1 MKSLPKVTRL
11 QLKVDQDDEH
21 ILLGIVSAEPDYKL
35 TLSLNRILKLSLK
48 NTAPLKVSG
57 EKGNE
62 ITFSRFS
69 DLSGAPDI
77 SFILISNRSGNNFL
91 LKKLKNIDY
100 LLSVRDP
107 DIISSIENLSSKLR
121 EIDSV
126 TAVFNIDI
134 STIKDKNLQDIIQ

>member
-35 TLSLNRILKLSLK
+35 SLSLNRLLRLSLK
-48 NTAPLKVSG
+48 NTAPLKVQG
-57 EKGNE
+57 EKANE

-69 DLSGAPDI
+69 DLSAAPDT
-77 SFILISNRSGNNFL
+77 SYILISNRSGNNFL

-134 STIKDKNLQDIIQ
+134 STIKDKNLQDVIQ

>member
-21 ILLGIVSAEPDYKL
+21 ILLGIVSPEPDYKL
-35 TLSLNRILKLSLK
+35 SLSLNRRLKLSLK
-48 NTAPLKVSG
+48 NSSPLKVSDD
-57 EKGNE
+57 KGNDL
-62 ITFSRFS
+62 TFSRFS
-69 DLSGAPDI
+69 DTSGAPDI
-77 SFILISNRSGNNFL
+77 SFNLISNRSGNNFL

-107 DIISSIENLSSKLR
+107 DIAGKINNITASLR

-134 STIKDKNLQDIIQ
+134 SSIKDKNLQDVIQ

>member
-35 TLSLNRILKLSLK
+35 SLSLNRILKLSLK
-48 NTAPLKVSG
+48 NTAHLKVQG

-69 DLSGAPDI
+69 DLSAAPDT
-77 SFILISNRSGNNFL
+77 SYILISNRSGNNFL

-134 STIKDKNLQDIIQ
+134 STIKDKNLQDVIQ

>member
-21 ILLGIVSAEPDYKL
+21 ILLGIVSPEPDYKL
-35 TLSLNRILKLSLK
+35 SLSLNRRLKLSLK
-48 NTAPLKVSG
+48 NSAPLKVSDD
-57 EKGNE
+57 KGNDL
-62 ITFSRFS
+62 TFSRFS
-69 DLSGAPDI
+69 DASGAPDI
-77 SFILISNRSGNNFL
+77 SFNLISNRSGNNFL

-107 DIISSIENLSSKLR
+107 DIAGKINNITASLR

-134 STIKDKNLQDIIQ
+134 SSIKDKNLQDVIQ